1 MFCDLEWIYA
11 WNIELETQKTLEKS
25 FKLNFGI
32 QIRNLRNNASPIIQL
47 ASHNHIYFTSRFPLL
62 FHLVETTQL
71 FINSCTFPFELTF
84 VVKSRLMYDKVFIVV
99 VLLILTIVHN
109 SLCSFY
115 TQKSL
120 LLPWLSYSCVAS
132 TLPLL
137 IHRESVGVKG
147 NVGKKVITLFSAMF
161 FCLYIGSCS
170 VFFTSICRTEYGTER
185 IKE

>member
-1 MFCDLEWIYA
+1 MPL
-11 WNIELETQKTLEKS
+11 QS
-25 FKLNFGI
+25 S
-32 QIRNLRNNASPIIQL
+32 NLRHTIT
-47 ASHNHIYFTSRFPLL
+47 YFTSRFPLL

-115 TQKSL
+115 TQNSL
-120 LLPWLSYSCVAS
+120 LLPWLSYSCVAW
-132 TLPLL
+132 TLPLFT
-137 IHRESVGVKG
+137 HRESVGVKG

-161 FCLYIGSCS
+161 FCSYIGIVVLFSS
-170 VFFTSICRTEYGTER
+170 FRYAEHGIRDRENKR
-185 IKE
+185 IEFLHLVV